1 MKKILLS
8 ILIFGAFL
16 PQVFAGGSFSFDIE
30 LEPILNQ
37 QPIIKDFVLKT
48 FDIAESG
55 WASRI
60 GWQVNEKFGGRRIGP
75 YCIKAKP
82 KGSQGE
88 YIFELI
94 FHTEKIFLDKNGG
107 PTDLTK
113 DDIIKEKFKSL
124 ELKMFEE
131 CTKK

>member
-8 ILIFGAFL
+8 FLIIGAFL
-16 PQVFAGGSFSFDIE
+16 PQVFAGGSFSFDNE

-37 QPIIKDFVLKT
+37 QPAIKDFVLES
-48 FDIAESG
+48 FDMEKSG

-60 GWQVNEKFGGRRIGP
+60 GSQVNEKYGGRRIGP

-82 KGSQGE
+82 KGSQGK

-94 FHTEKIFLDKNGG
+94 FNTEKLYLDKNGEH
-107 PTDLTK
+107 TDLAK
-113 DDIIKEKFKSL
+113 ADIIQEKFKSL
-124 ELKMFEE
+124 ELKMLEE
-131 CTKK
+131 CKKK